1 MIAWQQITNSQRI
14 STVIVCSAWTD
25 IPHEHYHE
33 TVWDMARLQTRDFYG
48 ASVCDWYGS
57 VCLLLVCLKCQH
69 SLLRWLDDDVD
80 FVRVL
85 PFDLSKA
92 FDTLRKCFSAK
103 SWSLR
108 ISIHQL
114 NYQLPWQTQ
123 TEGRFGWK
131 HYWLCWYQQTDTS
144 GHSPWATFILSD
156 GVRYKASR
164 FKQRDL
170 EICQWHHH

>member
-1 MIAWQQITNSQRI
+1 MKAWQQITNSQRI

-48 ASVCDWYGS
+48 ASVCDRYGS

-92 FDTLRKCFSAK
+92 FDTFAKVLFCEKLKSTNLNPSTELSA
-103 SWSLR
+103 SLANANRGSFWMETLLIMLISTDGYLWAQSLGHFYSLWWST
-108 ISIHQL
+108 I
-114 NYQLPWQTQ
+114 
-123 TEGRFGWK
+123 
-131 HYWLCWYQQTDTS
+131 
-144 GHSPWATFILSD
+144 
-156 GVRYKASR
+156 
-164 FKQRDL
+164 
-170 EICQWHHH
+170 